1 MNCRYV
7 SRLATLPGYE
17 RRGIGTMLAKAG
29 LQQVDMADPHY
40 PVAIAATRK
49 AEKLYE
55 RCGFVKL
62 EVMELVEPINEFGEA
77 IETTYSWSLMKRDPP
92 C

>member
-1 MNCRYV
+1 
-7 SRLATLPGYE
+7 
-17 RRGIGTMLAKAG
+17 MLAKAG
-29 LQQVDMADPHY
+29 LQEVDMIEAQF

-62 EVMELVEPINEFGEA
+62 EVMELVEPTSEFGEA
-77 IETTYSWSLMKRDPP
+77 IRTKFSCSLMKRDPP